1 MKIAAIVSRKGR
13 QFTAV
18 AGSAPLSQAV
28 EVMHRAA
35 IGSVGVVQHATPDT
49 PGEVLGIVS
58 QQELMT
64 AIAEYGA
71 AALEVPVSAVMRK
84 PPMYCQCEDDASEVM
99 YRMTHERCRH
109 AVVRTVGGV
118 VAGVVS
124 LGDLVAA
131 LLSEAQLETG
141 VLRDMARSR
150 LMALPG

>member
-1 MKIAAIVSRKGR
+1 MKISAIVSRKGR
-13 QFTAV
+13 QFAAV
-18 AGSAPLSQAV
+18 AGNAPLSQAI
-28 EVMHRAA
+28 EVMHHGA
-35 IGSVGVVQHATPDT
+35 IGSVGVVQHATPDA

-71 AALEVPVSAVMRK
+71 SALQVAVAAVMRK
-84 PPMYCQCEDDASEVM
+84 PPMFCKCEDDASDVM

-131 LLSEAQLETG
+131 LLDEAQLETG

-150 LMALPG
+150 LMA

>member
-1 MKIAAIVSRKGR
+1 MKISAIVSRKGR
-13 QFTAV
+13 QFAAV
-18 AGSAPLSQAV
+18 AGNAPLSLAV
-28 EVMHRAA
+28 EVMHRSA
-35 IGSVGVVQHATPDT
+35 IGSVGVWHATPDA

-71 AALEVPVSAVMRK
+71 TALEVPVTAVMRK
-84 PPMYCQCEDDASEVM
+84 PPLFCQCEDDASDVM

-109 AVVRTVGGV
+109 AVVRTVGGA
-118 VAGVVS
+118 VAGLVS

-150 LMALPG
+150 LMA